1 MNARQ
6 EARHAAGIGYTVF
19 NPDTNEWEGNIRN
32 VWEHT
37 KDGTIQEVAK
47 SPISPRQEILA
58 TADSLVNGDRN
69 VDYGDPNDDFRRTA
83 IYWSTHAGG
92 VLRRKMAEQ
101 DTSLESSTAKF
112 LLELVD
118 SLFDPH
124 DVAIMM
130 MQLKNSRMAWSPEK
144 KDNWI
149 DSAGYAA
156 CGYDCTT
163 RSST

>member
-1 MNARQ
+1 MSTRLEQ
-6 EARHAAGIGYTVF
+6 IEDVRHRLVNDEWVYVSPVSPVLTITEKQPIRRD
-19 NPDTNEWEGNIRN
+19 NPRG
-32 VWEHT
+32 
-37 KDGTIQEVAK
+37 EV
-47 SPISPRQEILA
+47 LA

-69 VDYGDPNDDFRRTA
+69 VEYGDPNEDFRRTS

-92 VLRRKMAEQ
+92 VLRRKIAKS
-101 DTSLESSTAKF
+101 DINLEASTTDE
-112 LLELVD
+112 LLKLVD

-130 MQLKNSRMAWSPEK
+130 VQLKNSRLAWSPEK

-149 DSAGYAA
+149 DSAGYSA

-163 RSST
+163 RTPA